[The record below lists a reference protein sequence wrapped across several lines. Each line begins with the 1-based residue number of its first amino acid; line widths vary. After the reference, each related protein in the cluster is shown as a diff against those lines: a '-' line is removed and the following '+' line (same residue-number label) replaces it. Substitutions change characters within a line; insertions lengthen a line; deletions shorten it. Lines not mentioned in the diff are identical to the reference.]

1 MNTLVISSLRKKIN
15 YAYMEPNLA
24 YQTFNTAVIANAFK
38 FRIMR

>member
-1 MNTLVISSLRKKIN
+1 MNALVISSLKKKIN

-24 YQTFNTAVIANAFK
+24 YQTFNMAVIANAFK